1 MGIVVFLH
9 EPASFSL
16 RTGDNMAEI
25 NINKIQLVDFLTS
38 FGKDIEDVKL
48 EANSNNTIT
57 VEIAFISHYVRKVLS
72 ITGKVTKECVI
83 EIRELPKVIL
93 FIKATNSDTIK

>member
-48 EANSNNTIT
+48 EANLKRLLSQQTNPKLNGLLWINIKDDNIKN
-57 VEIAFISHYVRKVLS
+57 EIHFSSIYVQYVK
-72 ITGKVTKECVI
+72 
-83 EIRELPKVIL
+83 
-93 FIKATNSDTIK
+93 